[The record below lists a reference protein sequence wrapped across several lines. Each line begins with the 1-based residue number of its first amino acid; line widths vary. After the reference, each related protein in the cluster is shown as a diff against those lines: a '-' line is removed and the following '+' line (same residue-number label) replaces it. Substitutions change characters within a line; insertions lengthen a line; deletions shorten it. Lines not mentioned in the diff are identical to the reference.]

1 VTLDSTVRVWVKIA
15 RRSAEGSIMPRRRR
29 TALLAMCAAGAVLV
43 ASPAMGDPA
52 KDKQRVDTQLAQAQA
67 ALEHSTA
74 RAQGAAARFFD
85 ANRQLPGA
93 RSSLANA
100 RGQVAAAQVVAT
112 TAAEAAAKARAELA
126 VAQKRL
132 AAQQVQVE
140 SARTVISGFAA
151 QAYMGADASNIS
163 AVLDSRSPSDLATR
177 IAYLDTVSGDQRVAL
192 ERVTRARQAAND
204 EKNVVTTRKN
214 AADTADARAKSALA
228 GARSAEEQAAAA
240 TARVET
246 LVGQRRQALAVADQ
260 ERSADA
266 QRTRQLEAASARIAA
281 ELRAIAERE
290 RAKKRKRGGGGG
302 GGGGTVPQG
311 GGFFTKPVNG
321 WKSSDFGYR
330 YDPYFHVWQLHAGTD
345 YAAPGGAPIYAAG
358 RGTVVR
364 AGWNGG
370 YGNYT
375 CIYHGELRNG
385 RGIAS
390 CYAHQSRMSVRVGE
404 RVNRGEVI
412 GRVGTTGASTGNHL
426 HFEVRID
433 GNPVNPL
440 SWL

>member
-1 VTLDSTVRVWVKIA
+1 
-15 RRSAEGSIMPRRRR
+15 
-29 TALLAMCAAGAVLV
+29 
-43 ASPAMGDPA
+43 MGDPA
-52 KDKQRVDTQLAQAQA
+52 KDKQRVDAKLAEAQA

-74 RAQGAAARFFD
+74 RAQSAAARFFD

-100 RGQVAAAQVVAT
+100 RGRVAAAQVVAT
-112 TAAEAAAKARAELA
+112 TTAQSAAKARAEL
-126 VAQKRL
+126 VAAEERL
-132 AAQQVQVE
+132 AAHQAKVE

-151 QAYMGADASNIS
+151 EAYMGAEASNIS
-163 AVLDSRSPSDLATR
+163 AVLDSRSPTDLATR
-177 IAYLDTVSGDQRVAL
+177 IAYLDTVSGEQRVAL
-192 ERVTRARQAAND
+192 DRVTRARQAAND
-204 EKNVVTTRKN
+204 EKNIVTTRKN
-214 AADTADARAKSALA
+214 TAEAADARAKNALA
-228 GARSAEEQAAAA
+228 GARTAEQTAVDA
-240 TARVET
+240 TERVAQ
-246 LVGQRRQALAVADQ
+246 LVGQRRQALTVADQ

-266 QRTRQLEAASARIAA
+266 RRTRELKAQSARIAA
-281 ELRAIAERE
+281 DLRAIAERE
-290 RAKKRKRGGGGG
+290 RAKRRKGGGGGG

-311 GGFFTKPVNG
+311 GGFFVQPVNG

-330 YDPYFHVWQLHAGTD
+330 YDPYFRVWQLHAGTD
-345 YAAPGGAPIYAAG
+345 YAAPAGAPIYAAG

-375 CIYHGELRNG
+375 CIYHGEVSGG
-385 RGIAS
+385 RGIAT
-390 CYAHQSRMSVRVGE
+390 CYAHQSSIGVRVGE
-404 RVNRGEVI
+404 RVSRGEMI